1 MISDGD
7 MYYTKN
13 IVLDEIQNFVV
24 EFFFIKNHLGPKYS
38 IQDK

>member
-24 EFFFIKNHLGPKYS
+24 EFFIKNHLGPKYS

>member
-13 IVLDEIQNFVV
+13 IVLDEIQNFVD
-24 EFFFIKNHLGPKYS
+24 EIFLLKI
-38 IQDK
+38 I